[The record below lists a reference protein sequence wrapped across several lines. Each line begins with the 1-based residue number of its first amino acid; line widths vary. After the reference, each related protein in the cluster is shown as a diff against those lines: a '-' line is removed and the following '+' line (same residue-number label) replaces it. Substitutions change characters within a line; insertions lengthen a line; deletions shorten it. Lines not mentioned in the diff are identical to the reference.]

1 MLFFRAGRASCESVG
16 GFAARTHVWLKVR
29 GCDLNDDEPGPEI
42 GNEATRSRLATL
54 RVEHED
60 LDACVVAL
68 EANPKSDQIR
78 IARLKKK
85 KLLLRDEIVRL
96 EDQLTPDIIA

>member
-1 MLFFRAGRASCESVG
+1 M
-16 GFAARTHVWLKVR
+16 
-29 GCDLNDDEPGPEI
+29 NDDQPANPSARDGAAD
-42 GNEATRSRLATL
+42 GSDARRRLATL

-60 LDACVVAL
+60 LDASVAAL
-68 EANPKSDQIR
+68 AGLTLPDQVR

-85 KLLLRDEIVRL
+85 KLLLRDEIARL